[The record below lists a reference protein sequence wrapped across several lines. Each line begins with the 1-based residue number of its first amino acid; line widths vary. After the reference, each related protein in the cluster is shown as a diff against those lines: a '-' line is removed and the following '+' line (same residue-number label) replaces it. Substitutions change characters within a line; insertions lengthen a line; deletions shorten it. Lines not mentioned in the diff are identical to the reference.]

1 MDELLVEVCG
11 ENGANYKVN
20 IDESTAGGSVR
31 GWASCPR
38 IRSAPSVAPGV
49 PSGPGSGVVT
59 DVYEDG
65 VRVSFENDW
74 QEESKFLFSQVRL
87 PPADVVTTFS
97 EMMEVEVFSR
107 SNENEACG
115 WWRAVI
121 KMMKGDFFVVEYLGW
136 DNSYTEIVSAD
147 RLRVKNTNP
156 PINEKTFFR
165 FEIEVPEDIREY
177 SLLNSAK
184 IDGVHR
190 EFQKAIGAAECRYV
204 PERGTLLVISRS
216 ESTQRR
222 ANMIQEMCFR
232 NLSQKVM
239 LLKRTEEAA
248 RQLESTKLHN
258 SGGFTDEF
266 KVREDLMGLAIGAHG
281 ANIQTARKLDGV
293 LNIELEENTCT
304 FKISGETDDAVKKA
318 RAMLEYSEESLQVP
332 RNLVGKVIGKNGRI
346 IQEIVDKSGVVRVKI
361 EGDNEPEPSIPR
373 EEGQVPFVFVGTV
386 ESIANAKV
394 LLEYHLVHLKEVEQL
409 RQEKLEI
416 DQQLRAIQGAT
427 MGSMQNFSM
436 NRRGDHHRDRA
447 YSSDVEGGGGGGSR
461 SGRGGMR
468 GGRGGRGGRGSNP
481 RYTGRRENNIG
492 EEEYTPRGGGGGD
505 RSDRGDH
512 SSSHQQSRGDNQRSS
527 NNYSSE
533 GGGGGGGGGG
543 SGRGGNRRGYSEK
556 RGTSSSNKRGG
567 DRNKSSSQQGGPS
580 AAAGAGAAAGSS
592 QGGPGQVFEDQWA
605 NSVEDPPQQP
615 SQQPARENNRELN
628 SVDRDSHSSNEGIH
642 NRSRRRS
649 KNPGGGGGHSNN
661 KTANGNVQTLNNKPA
676 ATNSSTQP
684 QSGTADGGHDSS
696 APPVVNNGTGK
707 PAQVAQN
714 NHSATGSSNSSGPP
728 KGQRDQNRNRGGRG
742 GGGGGAGGK
751 HKNQAAAGGA
761 LNSSNSVVAAAGE
774 QQQGKETLVN
784 GSS

>member
-11 ENGANYKVN
+11 ENGANYK
-20 IDESTAGGSVR
+20 
-31 GWASCPR
+31 
-38 IRSAPSVAPGV
+38 
-49 PSGPGSGVVT
+49 GVVT

-65 VRVSFENDW
+65 VRIAFENDW

-97 EMMEVEVFSR
+97 EMMEVEVYSR

-115 WWRAVI
+115 WWKAVI
-121 KMMKGDFFVVEYLGW
+121 KMMKGEFFVVEYLGW

-156 PINEKTFFR
+156 PINEKTFYR
-165 FEIEVPEDIREY
+165 FEIEVPDDIREY

-436 NRRGDHHRDRA
+436 NRRGDHRDRA
-447 YSSDVEGGGGGGSR
+447 YSSDVEGGGGGSR

-492 EEEYTPRGGGGGD
+492 EEEYTPRGGGGGGGGGGD

-512 SSSHQQSRGDNQRSS
+512 SSSHQQRDNQRS

-533 GGGGGGGGGG
+533 GGSG

-556 RGTSSSNKRGG
+556 RGTSTSNKRGG
-567 DRNKSSSQQGGPS
+567 DRNAKSQGGP
-580 AAAGAGAAAGSS
+580 AGAPAAGGSS
-592 QGGPGQVFEDQWA
+592 QGGQMFEDQWA
-605 NSVEDPPQQP
+605 NSVEENQHPQSQPQQQH
-615 SQQPARENNRELN
+615 QQPRENNRELN

-649 KNPGGGGGHSNN
+649 KNPGGGHSNN
-661 KTANGNVQTLNNKPA
+661 KTANGNVQTLNSTKTGGGGPA
-676 ATNSSTQP
+676 NSTQP
-684 QSGTADGGHDSS
+684 QSGGTVAAAAAVTTDGGHDSNS
-696 APPVVNNGTGK
+696 SQNAAVVNNNNNK
-707 PAQVAQN
+707 PAQN
-714 NHSATGSSNSSGPP
+714 NHNATNVNSSGPPP

-742 GGGGGAGGK
+742 GGGGGGGGAGGK
-751 HKNQAAAGGA
+751 HKQQNQAAAGGA
-761 LNSSNSVVAAAGE
+761 LNSNSVAAGVGD
-774 QQQGKETLVN
+774 QQGKETLVN